1 MISENSK
8 AVIDYLRTV
17 KDKDVTSA
25 DVAEALGLPKKT
37 VDGCFTMSI
46 CRKGLGERVPVEV
59 TNADGTHAKV
69 NLLKLNEQGMTWEYN
84 AEA

>member
-17 KDKDVTSA
+17 NDKNVTSA
-25 DVAEALGLPKKT
+25 DVAEALNLPKKT

-46 CRKGLGERVPVEV
+46 CRKGLGERVPAEV
-59 TNADGTHAKV
+59 TNPDGTHAKV
-69 NLLKLNEQGMTWEYN
+69 NLLKLNEQGMTWDYN